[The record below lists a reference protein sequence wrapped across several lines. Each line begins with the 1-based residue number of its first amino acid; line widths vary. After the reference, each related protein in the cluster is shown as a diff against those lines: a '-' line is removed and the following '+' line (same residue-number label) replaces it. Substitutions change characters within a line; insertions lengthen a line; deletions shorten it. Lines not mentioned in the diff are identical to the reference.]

1 VCPAN
6 VSVRGQTM
14 ADWFVEEYMLGGSG
28 AGSPH
33 IVGYYI
39 SSDLRRHCNAS
50 GPVRTRA
57 MHYGIRGCVQ
67 AGPTQNLSDIGPHVA
82 AFLLLR
88 GDYAFL
94 STGWSGC
101 GSATH
106 EHTYVQ

>member
-1 VCPAN
+1 LQ
-6 VSVRGQTM
+6 RQ
-14 ADWFVEEYMLGGSG
+14 
-28 AGSPH
+28 
-33 IVGYYI
+33 
-39 SSDLRRHCNAS
+39 
-50 GPVRTRA
+50 RTRALHYAMHYA